1 MLSDGEDLQA
11 ELVREPGLLQ
21 EVAHPFRGTD
31 TGVEVGEGD

>member
-21 EVAHPFRGTD
+21 EVAHPLRGTD